1 MPRVFRAP
9 LPPFPSW
16 LRLHSRT
23 YSGRWCCCSRCAS
36 RQLHRPLLDIVPSP
50 GSTFQAANR
59 PSSSPQ
65 AADRLSS
72 HLQLHVTLHTHH
84 PSNADNLLADEF
96 QRALDNR
103 LARSSGLRPWVLISL
118 LAALVTPPP
127 PPSPFKPACNH
138 HQLPP
143 FSPSFHGPPPMTPP
157 PPACNIINL
166 LPSPPLL
173 SMPPRR

>member
-23 YSGRWCCCSRCAS
+23 YSGRWCLLLTVCKPSAPPPVARHCPES
-36 RQLHRPLLDIVPSP
+36 RQHL
-50 GSTFQAANR
+50 
-59 PSSSPQ
+59 PSSKPSFFQ

-72 HLQLHVTLHTHH
+72 HLQPHFTLHTHH